1 MAADSH
7 ELIRRASEILSRS
20 QAGARVTVPAVAP
33 KPPTEDE
40 RERALWRAVPLA
52 FWLEPDR
59 WDGETYKWRDL

>member
-7 ELIRRASEILSRS
+7 ELIRRASEILNRS
-20 QAGARVTVPAVAP
+20 QAGVRTKAVVPAP
-33 KPPTEDE
+33 KPPTEAE

-59 WDGETYKWRDL
+59 WDGETYQWRDL